1 MRRSDHAVGA
11 ILFASTFPWRFTSVK
26 PISLALHFGFGNED
40 NVFAPFFK
48 NLGDPD
54 PVLSLS
60 VDSRTVAQLDP
71 WKHAKFANLK
81 GPPYAQ

>member
-1 MRRSDHAVGA
+1 MYGYGPATSDV
-11 ILFASTFPWRFTSVK
+11 
-26 PISLALHFGFGNED
+26 
-40 NVFAPFFK
+40 
-48 NLGDPD
+48 LGDPD